1 MSNIHENSK
10 KSHSTTYG
18 QTKFPG
24 KFLNF
29 SNSVL
34 AEHHQKCRKYKLKRN
49 EQTAKETTERSAAHS
64 LKRSVIVKSGLRQNG
79 GSKRTNT
86 ADRCKESWA
95 FPALQ
100 RT

>member
-1 MSNIHENSK
+1 MK
-10 KSHSTTYG
+10 TKTSHSTTYG
-18 QTKFPG
+18 QKKFPSSG

-29 SNSVL
+29 LTQFWQNTIKN
-34 AEHHQKCRKYKLKRN
+34 ARNTNLKRN
-49 EQTAKETTERSAAHS
+49 KQTAKETTERSAAHS

-79 GSKRTNT
+79 GAKRTN
-86 ADRCKESWA
+86 RKESWA